1 LKNSEMNVNET
12 PIQVLIADSQFL
24 ITESLKFILQSEG
37 RFNVNKVV
45 TEKSELIKALK
56 TENISL
62 LILDHLMI
70 DISGIS
76 ELKEIKISFPHLK
89 MLVISNSISKADL
102 HELNSA
108 GINDIILKTAD
119 KEELIEAIDSTLKGK
134 KYYSNELLDLLFE
147 VNEKKSPIEG
157 IGQLTISEIE
167 IVRLISDGLT
177 TKEIASRKFISFH
190 TVITHRKNIFRKL
203 GVTSISELIM
213 YSIKAGWIDTIEYHI

>member
-1 LKNSEMNVNET
+1 MNVNET

-76 ELKEIKISFPHLK
+76 ELKEIKISFPNLK

>member
-1 LKNSEMNVNET
+1 MKNSEMNVNET

-24 ITESLKFILQSEG
+24 ITESLKVILQSEG